1 MVHARL
7 IQIGTLIL
15 LLESILIVLWFYQ
28 AQPETKTAL
37 DVFTVVPILF
47 GVNLILGLII
57 YFYKRPV
64 GLLLLA
70 NSVLC
75 PLIFFAVWIMW
86 FTYWSQ

>member
-1 MVHARL
+1 MKHARL
-7 IQIGTLIL
+7 IQIGTIIL

-57 YFYKRPV
+57 YFLKRPV

>member
-57 YFYKRPV
+57 YFLKRPV